1 VFVRQQR
8 DGYRKYLIIQF
19 WIFLTTCFAIFF
31 YAKAAESAK
40 HSQLGYEAESIRM
53 AANVDGRI
61 TDTNNGR
68 AVFESTCA
76 FCHGLQGEGGLGGGV
91 SLFSATNLE
100 VVMDR
105 VRNGLEIMP
114 GFAGSLTEE
123 EIQDVSAYVVEELPH

>member
-1 VFVRQQR
+1 MFVRQQR
-8 DGYRKYLIIQF
+8 DGYRKYLVIQL
-19 WIFLTTCFAIFF
+19 WIVLIACFAMF
-31 YAKAAESAK
+31 YFAKAAEPAK
-40 HSQLGYEAESIRM
+40 NSQLGSEAESIRVV
-53 AANVDGRI
+53 ASVDGRI

-68 AVFESTCA
+68 TVFESICA

-114 GFAGSLTEE
+114 GFGGSLTEE

>member
-1 VFVRQQR
+1 M
-8 DGYRKYLIIQF
+8 IQVWVLLGF
-19 WIFLTTCFAIFF
+19 CFAIFF
-31 YAKAAESAK
+31 FGKSAESAK
-40 HSQLGYEAESIRM
+40 NSQLGYETELIRIV
-53 AANVDGRI
+53 ANVDGRI

-68 AVFESTCA
+68 TVFESTCA

-91 SLFSATNLE
+91 SLFSATSLE

-114 GFAGSLTEE
+114 GFGGSLTEE